1 MSTMAI
7 TVHSTRF
14 GDVEVGEDAV
24 VEFPRG
30 LVGLG
35 GTRFALLA
43 TSADSPFAWLHSL
56 EDPDLALPVTRPWD
70 FFADYE
76 ISMSDEDSA
85 VLGIA
90 DAAQAEVWVTVR
102 AAERLEEFTAN
113 LRAPIVVAGGRAVQ
127 VINEIADAPVRASLF
142 AAS

>member
-85 VLGIA
+85 VLGVA